1 MSSGLKEFKMGWKS
15 VLASAIGIGFGLSP
29 LPFYTL
35 GVFIGPYAGEFGW
48 QVTEILLGFTVLSIL
63 VLFTAPMIGNL
74 ADKVGVRKVV
84 MVSLVLFGLSMMA
97 FSLQTGSKLV
107 YLLIWASVAIT
118 GTGTLP
124 ITYTRIVIQWFKKK
138 RGLAL
143 GIALLFTGVLG
154 SASKLYANYFIQNF
168 GWREAYIALG
178 LLPIV
183 FALPLAYFFLKAPTS
198 EEAEQLKADWSN
210 DAGDEVPSEGF
221 TLKEAFSDK
230 KFWLLIM
237 TFLPISFA
245 VGGPIPN
252 LETIFKTYD
261 FDVNSAAVL
270 AALLGFPAVFVGRLL
285 GGYLMD
291 RLWAPGIAFAFFL
304 LPVGTCLIFQMD
316 SITYAQAVMAVVM
329 LGFAAGVEYDL
340 MAYIVSRYF
349 GLKNYSAIYGAIYAV
364 FAVGAGF
371 GPAIF
376 GYFYD
381 VFGSYSSIFFYAM
394 IAFVVGAIPLL
405 FLGKYR
411 YE

>member
-1 MSSGLKEFKMGWKS
+1 MASGYEEFKYGWKV
-15 VLASAIGIGFGLSP
+15 VLASAIGVGLGLSP
-29 LPFYTL
+29 IPFYTL
-35 GVFIGPYAGEFGW
+35 GVFIGPYAAEFGW
-48 QVTEILLGFTVLSIL
+48 QVSEILLAFTVMSVVVFLM
-63 VLFTAPMIGNL
+63 APIVGNL
-74 ADKVGVRKVV
+74 ADKIGVRKVV
-84 MVSLVLFGLSMMA
+84 MSSIVLFGLSLMA
-97 FSLQTGSKLV
+97 FSIQTGSKFV
-107 YLLIWASVAIT
+107 YLLIFALLSVF

-124 ITYTRIVIQWFKKK
+124 ITYTRVVNQWFKAK

-143 GIALLFTGVLG
+143 GIALLFTGIFGTV
-154 SASKLYANYFIQNF
+154 AKHYANFFIQNY

-178 LLPIV
+178 LLPIL
-183 FALPLAYFFLKAPTS
+183 FALPLAYFFLKEPTPEQKMMLSS
-198 EEAEQLKADWSN
+198 ESDNPS
-210 DAGDEVPSEGF
+210 AGPRDPEGF
-221 TLKEAFSDK
+221 TLKEAFKDV

-252 LETIFKTYD
+252 LETIFKTYN
-261 FDVNSAAVL
+261 FDVNTAVFL
-270 AALLGFPAVFVGRLL
+270 AGLLGFPAVFFGRLL

-291 RLWAPGIAFAFFL
+291 RIWAPGIAFAFFL
-304 LPVGTCLIFQMD
+304 LPIATCLIFQMETI
-316 SITYAQAVMAVVM
+316 SYTQAIIGVIM

-381 VFGSYSSIFFYAM
+381 QFGNYSSIFFYAM
-394 IAFVVGAIPLL
+394 IAFVIGAIPLL
-405 FLGKYR
+405 FMGKYR
-411 YE
+411 YD